1 MENYRKFDFGF
12 LHIVKVS
19 SCFCILKDH
28 FHGQITMFENDRKS
42 LIQHE
47 TFGQTV
53 LPDRSL
59 LIGQKLVKNAKIE
72 NGTF

>member
-1 MENYRKFDFGF
+1 
-12 LHIVKVS
+12 
-19 SCFCILKDH
+19 
-28 FHGQITMFENDRKS
+28 MFENDRKS

-59 LIGQKLVKNAKIE
+59 LIGQKLVKNAKIDE
-72 NGTF
+72 NKMRQFE